1 MATIKSA
8 ELRLNDSELFSDSEN
23 YMSEISDEAQ
33 ALLVGG
39 GQNVKV
45 KRGDSLWK
53 IASNYC
59 GDGRKWPQIY
69 NSNKG
74 TIGSNPNLIKPG
86 QVLYVPCAPSNSV
99 FK

>member
-8 ELRLNDSELFSDSEN
+8 DLRPIDSKSFSDFEN
-23 YMSEISDEAQ
+23 YISEISDEAQ
-33 ALLVGG
+33 ALIVGG

-45 KRGDSLWK
+45 KRGDSLSK

-59 GDGRKWPQIY
+59 GDSRKWPQIY
-69 NSNKG
+69 KANRDK
-74 TIGSNPNLIKPG
+74 IGSNPNLIKPG